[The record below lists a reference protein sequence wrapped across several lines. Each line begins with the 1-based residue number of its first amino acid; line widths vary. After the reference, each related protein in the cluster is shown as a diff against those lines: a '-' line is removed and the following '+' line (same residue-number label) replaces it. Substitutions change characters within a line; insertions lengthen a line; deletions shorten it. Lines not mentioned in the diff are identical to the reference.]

1 MDKKH
6 ELVTIC
12 GVRGFIDENGV
23 AQLNAEDI
31 ARGWGFTQRQVKNGK
46 TYESVRWERVN
57 GYLAEF
63 GFPPQVGENDFIPEN
78 MVYRLGFKASNEAAQ
93 VFQAKLADE
102 ILPTIRKTGSYTVN
116 ATQASIDEA
125 RNKRAEATL
134 LNARTRQ
141 ANLIWKIAANSS
153 NELYKQ
159 AGEAIAMNMLAGV
172 NVVELPAAE
181 QRPNH
186 ELGYF
191 CKFIGKTSQ
200 WASTLGRKLKKA
212 GIDKAV
218 DTGVHKVIFD
228 KKNNQRDNFY
238 WFDDYLL
245 PKLAE
250 LFPDE
255 YVAVE

>member
-1 MDKKH
+1 MDKK
-6 ELVTIC
+6 EIQVFANSEFGKIRTLEVD
-12 GVRGFIDENGV
+12 GKVRFVASDVAKALGYAKPANAV
-23 AQLNAEDI
+23 AQHCKYTLKQGI
-31 ARGWGFTQRQVKNGK
+31 PHPQGK
-46 TYESVRWERVN
+46 GMLEVN
-57 GYLAEF
+57 T
-63 GFPPQVGENDFIPEN
+63 IPEGD
-78 MVYRLGFKASNEAAQ
+78 VYRLIAKSELPAAEKFESW
-93 VFQAKLADE
+93 VFDE
-102 ILPTIRKTGSYTVN
+102 VLPTIRKTGSYTVN
-116 ATQASIDEA
+116 TTQASIDEA

-191 CKFIGKTSQ
+191 CKFIGKTSK

-212 GIDKAV
+212 GIEKTV
-218 DTGVHKVIFD
+218 DTGVNKVIFD

-255 YVAVE
+255 YVAVI